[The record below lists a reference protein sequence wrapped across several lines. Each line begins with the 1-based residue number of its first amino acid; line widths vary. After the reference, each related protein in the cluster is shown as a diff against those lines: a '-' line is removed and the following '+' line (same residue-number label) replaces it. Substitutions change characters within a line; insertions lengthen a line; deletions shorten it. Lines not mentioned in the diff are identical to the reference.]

1 MEDIKRLE
9 KIEDFKN
16 SYMKLCTKQ
25 ELTER
30 EKEYLLGCALILLK
44 IFRKNENK
52 RVYFELVCCIID
64 K

>member
-30 EKEYLLGCALILLK
+30 EK
-44 IFRKNENK
+44 
-52 RVYFELVCCIID
+52 RVSFGMCINIAKD
-64 K
+64 I

>member
-52 RVYFELVCCIID
+52 EFILS
-64 K
+64 